1 MTPLARYSAPSLMWK
16 TESNARPATT
26 TNRPT
31 PSAIA
36 VEVNATR
43 QRVRESAPS
52 VSIRNASRI
61 FGGPTTATRML
72 NASTNFMAAMIRRRA
87 RRRASPHAAG

>member
-1 MTPLARYSAPSLMWK
+1 MWK
-16 TESNARPATT
+16 IESSPRPATT

-43 QRVRESAPS
+43 HRVLASAPS
-52 VSIRNASRI
+52 VSIRNARRI

-72 NASTNFMAAMIRRRA
+72 NASTNFMAAMIEPAHRPHWL
-87 RRRASPHAAG
+87 PHAGE